1 MDKSEEIAKINKL
14 ESEIKKIEQDTANL
28 KKNIYNIVDDVYWE
42 ILSIIANAKDN
53 KDVTEDLWQLQS
65 KVFNVELLLK

>member
-42 ILSIIANAKDN
+42 ILSIITNAKDN